1 MDTEVT
7 PTKKV
12 TILGVDCRSKENI
25 AWCAATYGATR
36 LYWIN
41 GYILCLE
48 VYEKSFEQE
57 IKTKEFPISQICYTK
72 HPKYEKLY
80 EIDKSYQIPVV
91 DVSDMRLFQ
100 NILKTILEHEKTQ
113 NSTANEEKI

>member
-1 MDTEVT
+1 MNVEIS
-7 PTKKV
+7 PTKKIIV
-12 TILGVDCRSKENI
+12 LGADNRSKDNI
-25 AWCAATYGATR
+25 AWCAATYGASR

-57 IKTKEFPISQICYTK
+57 IKNKEFPISQICYVK

-80 EIDKSYQIPVV
+80 EIDKSFQIPVV
-91 DVSDMRLFQ
+91 DVSDMNLFQ
-100 NILKTILEHEKTQ
+100 NILKALLEHEKTQ
-113 NSTANEEKI
+113 STPETHQQT